1 MGPKEIE
8 MIDVDLAR
16 EMIYLKAKDLG
27 LDDEKLESL
36 DTLVCSQL
44 KIEDPDPF
52 IYPT

>member
-1 MGPKEIE
+1 

-36 DTLVCSQL
+36 DILVCSQL
-44 KIEDPDPF
+44 KIKDPDPF

>member
-1 MGPKEIE
+1 

-27 LDDEKLESL
+27 LDEEQLESL

-44 KIEDPDPF
+44 KILNPDPF